1 MPGVGEF
8 VATAW
13 RDGLGPDDRDRIA
26 KLAATGER
34 SPMFELFVALY
45 QLGNDIK
52 VELPPPP
59 DGAAARVL
67 YASAKLS
74 LARLT
79 LDPPTIDAAIERLG
93 DALDALNPSDPKG
106 DAAQA
111 WADLA
116 LGELAVAIR
125 DVRAARRR
133 YEAVA
138 AVGRPIAL
146 RITAMIRLAGLAM
159 DRLDAEPA
167 RNWARKATALAETSK
182 RPAHAA
188 RARIGWGLLDYMAGD
203 VAAMRKTLGAAVDKG
218 KDSAIARL
226 MLAGIEK
233 GGKAMQL
240 LADGLKEAVEQ
251 GDPLGYTLCVL
262 IGSRRY
268 VTMNRDGD
276 ALVTIS
282 AGIVQLQSFTPFF
295 ASILVDERAEWMRD
309 WGAERWAEAEAVA
322 MKLLDA
328 ATR

>member
-1 MPGVGEF
+1 MSAVGEF
-8 VATAW
+8 VAAAW

-26 KLAATGER
+26 RLIASGET
-34 SPMFELFVALY
+34 SPAFEVFVALY
-45 QLGNDIK
+45 KLASDIK
-52 VELPPPP
+52 TELPEVPES
-59 DGAAARVL
+59 GALRVL
-67 YASAKLS
+67 YAAANLS
-74 LARLT
+74 VARLT
-79 LDPPTIDAAIERLG
+79 LDPATIDTAIEHLG
-93 DALDALNPSDPKG
+93 DALDGLNPSDPRG

-116 LGELAVAIR
+116 LGDLAVAIH

-133 YEAVA
+133 FEAVA
-138 AVGRPIAL
+138 GVGHPIAL

-159 DRLDAEPA
+159 DRLDPEPA
-167 RNWARKATALAETSK
+167 RNWARKATALAESAK

-203 VAAMRKTLGAAVDKG
+203 VQAMRKTLHAAIDKG

-240 LADGLKEAVEQ
+240 LADGLKEAVEA

-268 VTMNRDGD
+268 VTMSRDGD
-276 ALVTIS
+276 AVVTIS
-282 AGIVQLQSFTPFF
+282 AGIVQLQSFAPYF
-295 ASILVDERAEWMRD
+295 AQILVDERAEWMRT
-309 WGAERWAEAEAVA
+309 WGAERWAAAEKQA
-322 MKLLDA
+322 MALLEA